1 MSSPAIPNPFPDAD
15 AMAFQVAAQEKA
27 ARMHAIVTSAAYVDL
42 STRIAESTNAWT
54 RGNYHETF
62 HFNLPI
68 TLETLRLV
76 VEQLRDR
83 GWECEC
89 DALDD
94 PAVVATDNVFLC
106 SIGCE
111 GTRDCLVVSKENL
124 HQE

>member
-1 MSSPAIPNPFPDAD
+1 MATVVVNPFPDA
-15 AMAFQVAAQEKA
+15 AALAFHVAAQEKA
-27 ARMHAIVTSAAYVDL
+27 ARMHTIATSVAYVDL
-42 STRIAESTNAWT
+42 STRIAASINAWT
-54 RGNYHETF
+54 SGNYKETF

-89 DALDD
+89 GALDD
-94 PAVVATDNVFLC
+94 PAVIATDNVFLC

-111 GTRDCLVVSKENL
+111 GTRDCLVVSKENQ
-124 HQE
+124 HTE